1 MKQEDG
7 EYQRFGEP
15 TEAAIRVL
23 ASKMIKDNEA
33 VCQKKYKTI
42 VQLDFESNR
51 KCMSTI
57 VSDGST
63 NVQFI
68 KGAPERL
75 LENCTQYFD
84 KSTNAAVTLTSQQRQ
99 AFLGL
104 IEKQAAQGQRC
115 LALAY
120 VPDAG
125 KLSKVTLENRD
136 TVLKGVTH
144 REYAAYE
151 VGATFL
157 GFVSIKDPV
166 RPEVRPAIDQC
177 RTAGIR
183 VIMITG
189 DAKSTAIAVAKELN
203 ILEQHQSEKDC
214 CFTGAEFAALD
225 DKQRKQILGSEGGR
239 VFSRVEPRHKRELVK
254 CLMEMGQVV
263 AMTGDGVNDAPALK
277 QAHIGIAMGIT
288 GTEVAKFAADMVL
301 ADDNFAT
308 IVKAVEEG
316 RSIYSNMK
324 AFIRYL
330 ISSNIGEV
338 LSIFFTAMLGI
349 PEGFSSV

>member
-1 MKQEDG
+1 MCAVKFGVCEGQAFAQYDVEENKNSYSPENCKIGSNFDGEFKKTQELFTLFAHGCAVNNNSRVVKQEDG

-15 TEAAIRVL
+15 TEAALRVL
-23 ASKMIKDNEA
+23 ASKMIKDNET
-33 VCQKKYKTI
+33 VCHKKYKTI

-51 KCMSTI
+51 KCMST
-57 VSDGST
+57 VVNDGSK

-75 LENCTQYFD
+75 LEKCTKYFD
-84 KSTNAAVTLTSQQRQ
+84 KSANTAVDMTTKQRST
-99 AFLGL
+99 FLGL

-125 KLSKVTLENRD
+125 KLSKVTPENKD
-136 TVLKGVTH
+136 TVLKGVTQ
-144 REYAAYE
+144 RQYADYE
-151 VGATFL
+151 GDATFL
-157 GFVSIKDPV
+157 GFVAIKDPV
-166 RPEVRPAIDQC
+166 RPEVKPAIEQC

-203 ILEQHQSEKDC
+203 ILEQHQNENEC
-214 CFTGAEFAALD
+214 CFTGVEFAALD
-225 DKQRKQILGSEGGR
+225 DKKRKEILGSEGGR

-277 QAHIGIAMGIT
+277 
-288 GTEVAKFAADMVL
+288 
-301 ADDNFAT
+301 
-308 IVKAVEEG
+308 
-316 RSIYSNMK
+316 
-324 AFIRYL
+324 
-330 ISSNIGEV
+330 
-338 LSIFFTAMLGI
+338 
-349 PEGFSSV
+349 

>member
-1 MKQEDG
+1 
-7 EYQRFGEP
+7 
-15 TEAAIRVL
+15 
-23 ASKMIKDNEA
+23 MIKDNET

-51 KCMSTI
+51 KCMSTV
-57 VSDGST
+57 VSDGSK

-75 LENCTQYFD
+75 LEKCTKYFD
-84 KSTNAAVTLTSQQRQ
+84 KSANAAVDMSSQQRQ
-99 AFLGL
+99 TFLAL

-125 KLSKVTLENRD
+125 KLSKVTAENKD

-144 REYAAYE
+144 RDYANYE
-151 VGATFL
+151 GDATLL
-157 GFVSIKDPV
+157 GFVAIKDPV
-166 RPEVRPAIDQC
+166 RPEVKPAIGHC

-203 ILEQHQSEKDC
+203 ILEAHQDEKEC
-214 CFTGAEFAALD
+214 CFTGVEFAALSEE
-225 DKQRKQILGSEGGR
+225 KRKQILGSEGGR

-254 CLMEMGQVV
+254 SLQEMGQVV

-277 QAHIGIAMGIT
+277 
-288 GTEVAKFAADMVL
+288 
-301 ADDNFAT
+301 
-308 IVKAVEEG
+308 
-316 RSIYSNMK
+316 
-324 AFIRYL
+324 
-330 ISSNIGEV
+330 
-338 LSIFFTAMLGI
+338 
-349 PEGFSSV
+349 